1 MFKVPMLFFLSALLP
16 HPASADEGATHLS
29 ATIGPR
35 TAFVQLFEWPWD
47 DVARECETVLGPGGF
62 SAVQVSPPQEHLDW
76 PGSPWWARYQPISYK
91 LESRSGDAKQFA
103 DMVNRCKK
111 VGVDVYADAVI
122 NHMAGMSSGSG
133 SAGSAFHHKS
143 YPGLYSAN
151 DFHSCGRNGNDDILN
166 FQDPWEVQNCE
177 LLNLA
182 DLKTGTLEVQD
193 RISEYLNR
201 LLRLGVSGLRI
212 DAAKHIPAN
221 DLKAVYQSLKKP
233 AYIYHELIL
242 GYQEPIPYSDY
253 LALGDVS
260 DYPYPFIVSEAF
272 YRQDFTRLLGLG
284 HGTIPTTEAVVFLTN
299 HDIEREKRPY
309 LLSRHQNSE
318 LYRLANTF
326 MLAWPYG
333 YPQLYSGYKF
343 RSFDDGP
350 PLDANKRTLPILK
363 PNGDCA
369 APWTCEH
376 REPAVLRMVDFR
388 NRTSH
393 RFFASHLWT
402 NGKDQIAFGRGDAGF
417 VVINA
422 SPDQTLNRKL
432 YHGLRDGSYCNI
444 LAADYDAQ
452 AGTCAV
458 PTVVSQGQVQ
468 LQIPPLSAFVLLSRD
483 LGEKGKNR

>member
-1 MFKVPMLFFLSALLP
+1 MSRLLRFFFLLAAFPFPALAAP
-16 HPASADEGATHLS
+16 S
-29 ATIGPR
+29 R
-35 TAFVQLFEWPWD
+35 TAFVQLFEWPWA

-91 LESRSGDAKQFA
+91 LESRSGDSKQFA
-103 DMVNRCKK
+103 DMVKRCKK
-111 VGVDVYADAVI
+111 VGVDVYADAII
-122 NHMAGMSSGSG
+122 NHMAGMASGTG
-133 SAGSAFHHKS
+133 SAGSEFEHKE
-143 YPGLYSAN
+143 YPGLFSTI
-151 DFHSCGRNGNDDILN
+151 DFHSCGRNGNDDILD

-182 DLKTGTLEVQD
+182 DLKTGSAAVQS

-201 LLRLGVSGLRI
+201 LLKLGVSGLRI
-212 DAAKHIPAN
+212 DAAKHIPAA
-221 DLKAVYQSLKKP
+221 DLKTIYQSLKKP
-233 AYIYHELIL
+233 TFLYHELIL
-242 GYQEPIPYSDY
+242 GYQDPIPYSDY

-272 YRQDFTRLLGLG
+272 YRQDFARLLGLG

-309 LLSRHQNSE
+309 LLSYHQNSE

-343 RSFDDGP
+343 KNFDDGP
-350 PLDANKRTLPILK
+350 PLDSKKRTLPIVK
-363 PNGDCA
+363 ANGECA

-376 REPAVLRMVDFR
+376 REAAVLRMVDFR
-388 NRTSH
+388 NQTNH

-422 SPDQTLNRKL
+422 SPDQSLVRKL
-432 YHGLRDGSYCNI
+432 SHGLRDGAYCNI
-444 LAADYDAQ
+444 LAADYDPQ
-452 AGTCAV
+452 ARTCGA
-458 PTVVSQGQVQ
+458 PIVVAQGQVQ
-468 LQIPPLSAFVLLSRD
+468 LQIPPLSAFVLLSGD
-483 LGEKGKNR
+483 LDEKGKKR